1 MLDRVVADDER
12 KLRDDEVDTAAAAEC
27 DVAIGAVKCSNDDD
41 DIDEQAGGGGGSDV
55 GGSICM

>member
-1 MLDRVVADDER
+1 MLVRVVTDDER

-41 DIDEQAGGGGGSDV
+41 EIDERAGSDV
-55 GGSICM
+55 GSM